1 MYVNSRE
8 TKSILVPTAAH
19 KNIRSR
25 GEVVSVKGKDSISY
39 TPSGMW
45 ITVISVVI
53 IDSRLYKETVLLAF
67 GM

>member
-1 MYVNSRE
+1 
-8 TKSILVPTAAH
+8 VPTAAH
-19 KNIRSR
+19 KNVRSR